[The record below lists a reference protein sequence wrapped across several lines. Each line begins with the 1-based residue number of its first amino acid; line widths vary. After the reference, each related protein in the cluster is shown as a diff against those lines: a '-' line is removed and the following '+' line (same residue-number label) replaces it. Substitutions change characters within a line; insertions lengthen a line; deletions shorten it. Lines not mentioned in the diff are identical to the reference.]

1 MYAKHRQV
9 NIFEPVVPNWLVLY
23 GYSTNSVPR
32 GLEDVSKYPELFAEL
47 LRSGQW
53 SVQELKNLAG
63 LNMLRVMRQVEKVNA
78 FITIVFYYR
87 NVRTSIQ
94 IF

>member
-1 MYAKHRQV
+1 MLLVHR
-9 NIFEPVVPNWLVLY
+9 
-23 GYSTNSVPR
+23 VPR

-63 LNMLRVMRQVEKVNA
+63 LNMLRVMRQVEKVMWLS
-78 FITIVFYYR
+78 ITMTI
-87 NVRTSIQ
+87 NIPKSILQ
-94 IF
+94 RL

>member
-1 MYAKHRQV
+1 MLLVHR
-9 NIFEPVVPNWLVLY
+9 
-23 GYSTNSVPR
+23 VPR

-63 LNMLRVMRQVEKVNA
+63 LNMLRVMRQVEKVM
-78 FITIVFYYR
+78 
-87 NVRTSIQ
+87 
-94 IF
+94 